1 MKEETRRIDWVCP
14 VCDIKFGTGRVI
26 FASKLTKEKLKFE
39 PEKQFKDDLIFTD
52 QGTII
57 CPNCH
62 KDLNQFEIYVM
73 ITLQL
78 YPDAKDDWKKYRK
91 AVTSNVQVK

>member
-1 MKEETRRIDWVCP
+1 MTDKTKIIDWVCP
-14 VCDIKFGTGRVI
+14 VCDVKFGTGRII
-26 FASKLTKEKLKFE
+26 FESKLTKEKL
-39 PEKQFKDDLIFTD
+39 QFKPEREFKDAVIFTD

-78 YPDAKDDWKKYRK
+78 HPEAKEDWKKYRK
-91 AVTSNVQVK
+91 AVTSNTRVK